1 MSSTMEK
8 VSTNKIKLRLELAA
22 DAFEDALQK
31 AYLKMRGRISVPGF
45 RKGKAPR
52 RLIEQMYGESMFYE
66 EAFDAVFPEL
76 YDTAIKSHDLKP
88 VGQPEVDI
96 ETIGKGEGLVALAEV
111 YVYPEVLLGQ
121 YKALDVQREDDTV
134 DDEAV
139 EQEMMRM
146 RERNAREEDINDRP
160 VQDDDIVTLDYE
172 GTVDGVPFEGGQAED
187 ETLTIGSGSFIPG
200 FEEQMVGM
208 VIGEEKDLHVTF
220 PETYHAEE
228 LAGKEAVFHVKVN
241 GIRVRDVP
249 ELDDEF
255 AKDIG
260 FDTLDEYKSDVR
272 AKLETEAKRKADNT
286 FENELVE
293 AAVENA
299 TIDVPPPLIER
310 QIDIMMNDM
319 AMRMAYQGIRM
330 EDFLHYTNQTE
341 EELRNQRRS
350 DAEAR
355 VKGELVLEAI
365 AKAEGIEPAEA
376 EIDEVIARYAQD
388 SGKEL
393 EAFREGL
400 TEQQLAYIKEDAKTI
415 AVLNLLKNEA
425 LKPE

>member
-393 EAFREGL
+393 DAFREGL
-400 TEQQLAYIKEDAKTI
+400 TEQQLAHIKEDAKTI